1 MARVGSRF
9 TSYLSPM
16 PLTTNDQRLT
26 TDSTIVAIAT
36 APGLGAIAIVR
47 LSGPEAFAMAARLA
61 PSVEV
66 ARAREAQLV
75 ALVGPDGEAID
86 QALVTCF
93 PAPHSFTG
101 DDTVEF
107 SVHGG
112 VLVPGLVV
120 AAIVAAGAR
129 MAEPGEFTR
138 RGVLNG
144 KLDLLQAEAVGDLI
158 SATAPGQAMVALRQ
172 LDGALSRRIAAL
184 REETLQAQ
192 ALLAYAVDF
201 PEEDDGPVAP
211 ERPVAAVRGL
221 MAQLEGLL
229 ATAADGERVRQG
241 ALVVL
246 AGPPNAGKST
256 LFNALL
262 GSERAL
268 VTEIPGTTRDA
279 IEADTTVEGWPV
291 RLVDTAG
298 LRNTN
303 DRLEAMGV
311 EVSRRYLEAADI
323 ILYCNDLAEN
333 TERNEYSFTHS
344 RETAQMATKS
354 DVLSVEERGTTGYSF
369 VSAHTG
375 EGIADLRRL
384 LAARL
389 FGGVARSAGDGG
401 LLTRA
406 RHRAA
411 IDAAL
416 AALRLA
422 DEELGAGEVV
432 LGAHQLQEAVAA
444 LDGLIGVVD
453 REEVFDRVF
462 AGFCIGK

>member
-1 MARVGSRF
+1 
-9 TSYLSPM
+9 M
-16 PLTTNDQRLT
+16 PNG
-26 TDSTIVAIAT
+26 STIVAVAT
-36 APGLGAIAIVR
+36 APGLGAIAVVR
-47 LSGPEAFAMAARLA
+47 LAGPEAFPVAQQLA
-61 PSVEV
+61 PALEGG
-66 ARAREAQLV
+66 RPREAQLV
-75 ALVGPDGEAID
+75 ALVGSDGEAID

-112 VLVPGLVV
+112 ALVPGLVV
-120 AAIVAAGAR
+120 TAILAAGAR

-138 RGVLNG
+138 RAVLNG

-158 SATAPGQAMVALRQ
+158 SATAPGQARVALRQ

-184 REETLQAQ
+184 REAMLQTQ

-221 MAQLEGLL
+221 IAELEGLL

-262 GSERAL
+262 GAERAL

-279 IEADTTVEGWPV
+279 IEADITVEGWPV

-298 LRNTN
+298 LRESE

-311 EVSRRYLEAADI
+311 GVSLRYLGAADI
-323 ILYCNDLAEN
+323 VLYCNELVEYPQ
-333 TERNEYSFTHS
+333 RNEYSFTHS
-344 RETAQMATKS
+344 CEVVPLVTKS
-354 DVLSVEERGTTGYSF
+354 DVLVGIARGTNDYSF

-384 LAARL
+384 LATRL

-411 IDAAL
+411 IETAL

-422 DEELGAGEVV
+422 QAELGAGEVV
-432 LGAHQLQEAVAA
+432 LGAHQLQEGVAA

>member
-1 MARVGSRF
+1 
-9 TSYLSPM
+9 M
-16 PLTTNDQRLT
+16 PNG
-26 TDSTIVAIAT
+26 STIVAVAT
-36 APGLGAIAIVR
+36 APGLGAIAVVR
-47 LSGPEAFAMAARLA
+47 LAGPEAFPVAQQLA
-61 PSVEV
+61 PALEGG
-66 ARAREAQLV
+66 RPREAQLV
-75 ALVGPDGEAID
+75 ALVGSDGEAID

-112 VLVPGLVV
+112 ALVPGLVV

-129 MAEPGEFTR
+129 PADPGEFTR
-138 RGVLNG
+138 RAVLNG

-158 SATAPGQAMVALRQ
+158 SATAPGQARVALRQ

-184 REETLQAQ
+184 REEMLQTQ

-221 MAQLEGLL
+221 IAQLEGLL

-279 IEADTTVEGWPV
+279 IEADTTVGGWPV

-298 LRNTN
+298 LRDSH

-311 EVSRRYLEAADI
+311 EVSLRYLAAADI
-323 ILYCNDLAEN
+323 VLYCNELAEG
-333 TERNEYSFTHS
+333 TKRSEYSFSHS
-344 RETAQMATKS
+344 CEVVPLVTKS
-354 DVLSVEERGTTGYSF
+354 DRSVGVLRGTTNSTF
-369 VSAHTG
+369 VSSHTG
-375 EGIADLRRL
+375 DGIADLRRL
-384 LAARL
+384 LAERL
-389 FGGVARSAGDGG
+389 FGAVGRTADDGG

-411 IDAAL
+411 IETGL
-416 AALRLA
+416 VALRLA
-422 DEELGAGEVV
+422 HAELGAGEVV

-462 AGFCIGK
+462 TGFCIGK

>member
-1 MARVGSRF
+1 
-9 TSYLSPM
+9 M

-26 TDSTIVAIAT
+26 TIVAVAT
-36 APGLGAIAIVR
+36 APGLGAIAVI
-47 LSGPEAFAMAARLA
+47 RLA
-61 PSVEV
+61 GPQAFGVASRIALWLDVE
-66 ARAREAQLV
+66 RAREAQLL
-75 ALVGPDGEAID
+75 ALVGPDGEPID

-101 DDTVEF
+101 EDTVEL

-112 VLVPGLVV
+112 ALVPGAVV
-120 AAIVAAGAR
+120 AAAIAAGAR
-129 MAEPGEFTR
+129 MAEAGEFTR
-138 RGVLNG
+138 RAVLNG

-158 SATAPGQAMVALRQ
+158 AATAPGQARVALRQ
-172 LDGALSRRIAAL
+172 LDGGLSRRIAAL
-184 REETLQAQ
+184 REAILEAS
-192 ALLAYAVDF
+192 ALLAYAIDF
-201 PEEDDGPVAP
+201 PEEDDGPIAP

-221 MAQLEGLL
+221 VGQLETLL

-298 LRNTN
+298 LRNTA

-311 EVSRRYLEAADI
+311 EVSRRYMEAADI
-323 ILYCNDLAEN
+323 LLYCNELAQD
-333 TERNEYSFTHS
+333 TEINEYSFPQS
-344 RETAQMATKS
+344 QRMVRVATKADARDGWLGGS
-354 DVLSVEERGTTGYSF
+354 PDYLD
-369 VSAHTG
+369 VSAFTG
-375 EGIADLRRL
+375 AGMVKLRRL
-384 LAARL
+384 LAERL
-389 FGGVARSAGDGG
+389 FGGAARAAGDGS

-411 IDAAL
+411 IEAAL
-416 AALRLA
+416 QALGFA
-422 DEELGAGEVV
+422 DSELGAGEVV
-432 LGAHQLQEAVAA
+432 LAAHRLQEAVAA
-444 LDGLIGVVD
+444 LDALIGVVD

-462 AGFCIGK
+462 AGFCVGK

>member
-1 MARVGSRF
+1 
-9 TSYLSPM
+9 M
-16 PLTTNDQRLT
+16 PSTPQDSRLT
-26 TDSTIVAIAT
+26 SHDSTIVALAT
-36 APGLGAIAIVR
+36 PPGLGALAVVR
-47 LSGPEAFAMAARLA
+47 VAGPEAFRVAERLA
-61 PSVEV
+61 PSLVV
-66 ARAREAQLV
+66 GRAREAQLV
-75 ALVGPDGEAID
+75 ALVGSAGEPID

-101 DDTVEF
+101 DDTVEL

-112 VLVPGLVV
+112 ALVPAMVMA
-120 AAIVAAGAR
+120 AAIGAGAR

-138 RGVLNG
+138 RAVLNG

-158 SATAPGQAMVALRQ
+158 AATSPGQARVALRQ
-172 LDGALSRRIAAL
+172 LDGGLSRRIAAL
-184 REETLQAQ
+184 REGILEAS
-192 ALLAYAVDF
+192 ALLAYAIDF

-221 MAQLEGLL
+221 VAQLEALL

-262 GSERAL
+262 GAERAM

-298 LRNTN
+298 LRNTTE
-303 DRLEAMGV
+303 RLEAMGV
-311 EVSRRYLEAADI
+311 EITNRYLEAADI
-323 ILYCNDLAEN
+323 IFYCNELTEN
-333 TERNEYSFTHS
+333 QQINEYSFIENQRTV
-344 RETAQMATKS
+344 RVATKADLAIGDFVGSS
-354 DVLSVEERGTTGYSF
+354 DYSI
-369 VSAHTG
+369 VSAVTG
-375 EGIADLRRL
+375 AGIAELRHL
-384 LAARL
+384 LAERL
-389 FGGVARSAGDGG
+389 FGGAARASGDGA

-411 IDAAL
+411 IESAL
-416 AALRLA
+416 GALGRA
-422 DEELGAGEVV
+422 EAELGAGEVV
-432 LGAHQLQEAVAA
+432 LAAHQLQEGVAA
-444 LDGLIGVVD
+444 LDALIGVVD

-462 AGFCIGK
+462 LGFCIGK

>member
-1 MARVGSRF
+1 
-9 TSYLSPM
+9 M
-16 PLTTNDQRLT
+16 PSTPQDSRLT
-26 TDSTIVAIAT
+26 SHDSTIVAPAT
-36 APGLGAIAIVR
+36 PPGLGAIAVVR
-47 LSGPEAFAMAARLA
+47 LAGPDAFAVARRLA
-61 PSVEV
+61 PRLQVE
-66 ARAREAQLV
+66 RAREAQLV
-75 ALVGPDGEAID
+75 ALVGQDGEPID

-101 DDTVEF
+101 DDTVEL

-112 VLVPGLVV
+112 ALVPAMVMA
-120 AAIVAAGAR
+120 AAIGAGAR

-138 RGVLNG
+138 RAVLHG

-158 SATAPGQAMVALRQ
+158 AATSPGQATIALRQ
-172 LDGALSRRIAAL
+172 LDGGLSRRIATL
-184 REETLQAQ
+184 REEILEAS
-192 ALLAYAVDF
+192 ALLAYAIDF

-211 ERPVAAVRGL
+211 ERPVAAVRALVG
-221 MAQLEGLL
+221 QLQALL

-268 VTEIPGTTRDA
+268 VTEIAGTTRDA

-298 LRNTN
+298 LRNTT

-311 EVSRRYLEAADI
+311 EVSMRYLEAADI
-323 ILYCNDLAEN
+323 IFYCNELTEN
-333 TERNEYSFTHS
+333 QEINESSFLEDS
-344 RETAQMATKS
+344 RMVLVATKADLGS
-354 DVLSVEERGTTGYSF
+354 ANKRGSVSYSE
-369 VSAHTG
+369 VSAFTG
-375 EGIADLRRL
+375 EGIAELRRL
-384 LAARL
+384 LAERL
-389 FGGVARSAGDGG
+389 FGGAARAAGDGA

-411 IDAAL
+411 IELAL
-416 AALRLA
+416 GALGRA
-422 DEELGAGEVV
+422 EAELGAGEVV
-432 LGAHQLQEAVAA
+432 LAAHQLQEGVAA
-444 LDGLIGVVD
+444 LDALIGVVD